1 MSDTLSA
8 LLGANLAAAVAV
20 ALAMVLRRP
29 VRRLFGPRVAYG
41 LWLLVPL
48 FAAAMLTPARVVTVW
63 RPAVGP
69 AQVAAHADAAF
80 DASTLSLGLWLAGA
94 VSALAWLV
102 WRQAQFAR
110 AVRAGRAGP
119 AVVGVL
125 RPRIVVPDDFASRYT
140 PREQTVVLA
149 HEQTHIARHDS
160 RINGLV
166 ALARCVG
173 WFNPAAHLMASAL
186 RVDQEFA
193 CDADVVAAHPAARRS
208 YAEAMLKTQL
218 AGRPLPLGC
227 YWPAAATHPL
237 AERIALLSRR
247 APGPIG
253 RRLGGALVLAI
264 ALGGAIGVWAARPP
278 QIVLAVLPA
287 PPRPQIL
294 LANPAAARPTRPA
307 HIGKVAPASPPRPA
321 PEPPVAMT
329 PTPVDL
335 PPAAED
341 PAPPVL
347 TEATDDPALRPEAR
361 RLLPPGAF
369 ARPFRPPRVRAL
381 ANWSSVEPGLAVRVL
396 ATMTDPDGVPLT
408 TDLTAFGSQSAYRV
422 GYVERNSSRYKLFTS
437 VVQRGDQLHVTAA
450 LNPSFGPFVSGAVDL
465 APGETGS
472 IRLPNGLEVT
482 VTPTVRPETPE
493 EAAEGRG
500 PRRVDVFRIAQAS

>member
-1 MSDTLSA
+1 MSDALAA
-8 LLGANLAAAVAV
+8 LLRVNLAAAVAV

-63 RPAVGP
+63 RPVVAVASAPSMRGSAP
-69 AQVAAHADAAF
+69 PDAPMLAL
-80 DASTLSLGLWLAGA
+80 AVWLAGA
-94 VSALAWLV
+94 AAALGWLA

-125 RPRIVVPDDFASRYT
+125 RPRIVIPDDFTSRYT

-149 HEQTHIARHDS
+149 HERTHIAHQDS

-166 ALARCVG
+166 ALARCAG
-173 WFNPAAHLMASAL
+173 WFNPATYLMASAL
-186 RVDQEFA
+186 RVDQELA

-227 YWPAAATHPL
+227 YWPAPAAHPL
-237 AERIALLSRR
+237 TERIALLSRTP
-247 APGPIG
+247 PGPAG
-253 RRLGGALVLAI
+253 SRLGAALVLAV
-264 ALGGAIGVWAARPP
+264 ALVGAFAVWAARPP
-278 QIVLAVLPA
+278 QIVLAVQPA
-287 PPRPQIL
+287 PASPRTP
-294 LANPAAARPTRPA
+294 AARPAAAHA
-307 HIGKVAPASPPRPA
+307 AAPAPVARLRPPPRPA
-321 PEPPVAMT
+321 PAAPDPVAA
-329 PTPVDL
+329 TPVDL

-341 PAPPVL
+341 PAPAVL
-347 TEATDDPALRPEAR
+347 TDATDDPAQRPEAR
-361 RLLPPGAF
+361 RLLPAGAF
-369 ARPFRPPRVRAL
+369 GPPFGPARVRAL

-396 ATMTDPDGVPLT
+396 ATMTDPDGIPLT
-408 TDLTAFGSQSAYRV
+408 TDLTAFGSQSSYRV
-422 GYVERNSSRYKLFTS
+422 GYIERNASRYKLFTS
-437 VVQRGDQLHVTAA
+437 VVQRGDRLHVMAA
-450 LNPSFGPFVSGAVDL
+450 LNRSFGPFVSGAVDL
-465 APGETGS
+465 APGETGT

-482 VTPTVRPETPE
+482 VTPTVRAETAE
-493 EAAEGRG
+493 EAAEGAGR
-500 PRRVDVFRIAQAS
+500 RRVAVFRVAQAS